1 MKKKTIAIIGLG
13 LMGGSLAVKC
23 RKVFPSATI
32 LGVSRS
38 KKALAVAKKKK
49 WIQRG
54 TRDLKE
60 AASKADLVILCT
72 PVHTFSDYLKQ
83 IDLHAKTGTLVT
95 DVGSVKAS
103 TKELIE
109 KKNWKNIH
117 FISAHPMVG
126 SHEKGIQAVKKD
138 LYDAGYTFV
147 IKTQVASPKALKTVS
162 RFWKKISPAV
172 KVVSVAEHDALVS
185 EMSHLPHL
193 VAVSLVAGISPKAL
207 KASSSGFR
215 DTTRIAMGNPAIW
228 TPIFDGNRR
237 EILKSFRTFQRESAQ
252 LMALIRA
259 GRPEKLEKFLQKI
272 AQKRAQI

>member
-23 RKVFPSATI
+23 RKVFPSANI
-32 LGVSRS
+32 IGVSRS
-38 KKALAVAKKKK
+38 RNALAVAKRKK
-49 WIQRG
+49 WIHHG
-54 TRDLKE
+54 TQDLKQ
-60 AASKADLVILCT
+60 AAFKADLVILCT

-83 IDLHAKTGTLVT
+83 IDRHAKAGTLVT
-95 DVGSVKAS
+95 DVGSVKTS
-103 TKELIE
+103 TQKLIK

-147 IKTQVASPKALKTVS
+147 IKTQKASPKALKAVVQ
-162 RFWKKISPAV
+162 FWKKVSPAV
-172 KVVSVAEHDALVS
+172 QVVSISEHDTLVS

-193 VAVSLVAGISPKAL
+193 VAVSLVAGISPNAL

-237 EILKSFRTFQRESAQ
+237 EILKSFRTFQRESAR
-252 LMALIRA
+252 LMALIQA
-259 GRPEKLEKFLQKI
+259 GKPEKLEKFLKKI